1 MEEYTDAYRDF
12 VIEQLNQAKQRTADA
27 ILLLEQRL
35 DFSKYVPEG
44 FGTGDCV
51 IISDRRLQIIDLK
64 YGKGVPIQAE
74 GNPQMRLYA
83 LGALETYDFLYDIEE
98 IDMCIF
104 QPRIDNIDDA
114 VMTATELR
122 AWGEEIRPAA
132 EKAFSGTEEYCAGN
146 HCDTNFCKARPFCR
160 AYAERK
166 QEMAKYDFKKPAQL
180 TTEEISEILEQAEAL
195 AKWATLIKEYALD
208 EAVNRCV

>member
-12 VIEQLNQAKQRTADA
+12 VIEQLNQAKQHTADA

-51 IISDRRLQIIDLK
+51 IISDKKLHIIDLK

-104 QPRIDNIDDA
+104 SHALITS
-114 VMTATELR
+114 M
-122 AWGEEIRPAA
+122 
-132 EKAFSGTEEYCAGN
+132 
-146 HCDTNFCKARPFCR
+146 
-160 AYAERK
+160 
-166 QEMAKYDFKKPAQL
+166 
-180 TTEEISEILEQAEAL
+180 ILL
-195 AKWATLIKEYALD
+195 
-208 EAVNRCV
+208 